1 MRASWRNDDDEFGGW
16 MMTTISDQCR
26 SVAPHMESR
35 VMVVPHMVP
44 VRMDRGPRTGRPRMG
59 RVARNTVV
67 RPRAAHH
74 LVRLQLA
81 TFVCRSGI
89 ELLIWFFIRFVRL
102 RQVQRKIRQGH
113 Y

>member
-1 MRASWRNDDDEFGGW
+1 
-16 MMTTISDQCR
+16 MTTISDQCR
-26 SVAPHMESR
+26 SVAPHMESQ

-74 LVRLQLA
+74 PCTAPARNVRMQEQDRAPHMVLYTVRTA
-81 TFVCRSGI
+81 PASPAENPARS
-89 ELLIWFFIRFVRL
+89 LLDESS
-102 RQVQRKIRQGH
+102 RKPNLWT
-113 Y
+113 